1 MCIVLFDMYMDCL
14 FLKVLTVYGRDVQ
27 EIKILIFSSVSLGG
41 KIFKFFKELRLW
53 LTALYF
59 STLWKLVI
67 SKSTSLVL
75 LQSLASFEI

>member
-27 EIKILIFSSVSLGG
+27 EIKILIFVSLGG